1 MKKLLLPLFSLL
13 LLIFS
18 CNRASIVEQK
28 PITPPE
34 RSSYKIPLDSLKRQ
48 AVSLS
53 TIFGSPAT
61 KSRVVRVKNAVE
73 IGSLLGERSVS
84 RSAVDDAD
92 APRAYVVNFDGG
104 AGFAILA
111 DDERLPTNIFAY
123 CESGTLDATTDNPGV
138 LLFLEEAEYYLTNA
152 PLRIIETIH
161 APLNYRPNT
170 SVTPSN
176 WGVTS
181 RAQCGWTYSARE
193 VVIKAPLLS
202 VNWGQ
207 SYPYNLVTPV
217 INGTQCP
224 TGCVATAAVQ
234 IMSYYQWPQSV
245 SVNGQNWGV
254 NWSAALG
261 GDIIGANI
269 HYLMRAVG
277 NGVGMS
283 YAPDGSSA
291 YYSNVPG
298 MYISY
303 GYTCSSLSAYNQSTI
318 ITEINNRRPVY
329 VSGQVVGNTTL
340 GHAWVVDGYLKHTDS
355 RLQVVDHVDDSDK
368 DRPIQIGQR
377 IKSQTIIGEY
387 LYLHCNWGWN
397 SYCNGYFVD
406 FKTASGDMYDDP
418 NVNNGVNYDLNA
430 QNKIIYNIKH

>member
-18 CNRASIVEQK
+18 CNRASIVEQE

-53 TIFGSPAT
+53 AIFGSPAT

-92 APRAYVVNFDGG
+92 APRAYVVNFDNG

-111 DDERLPTNIFAY
+111 DDARLPTNIFAY
-123 CESGTLDATTDNPGV
+123 SESGTLDATTDNPGV
-138 LLFLEEAEYYLTNA
+138 LLFLEEAEYYLANA
-152 PLRIIETIH
+152 PLRIIETPH
-161 APLNYRPNT
+161 VPLNYTPNT

-181 RAQCGWTYSARE
+181 SAIYNWYHPRPGSIE
-193 VVIKAPLLS
+193 VGRKNPLLS
-202 VNWGQ
+202 INWGQ
-207 SYPYNLVTPV
+207 SYPYNSATPV

-234 IMSYYQWPQSV
+234 IMSYYRWPQSV

-254 NWSAALG
+254 NWSTALG

-283 YAPDGSSA
+283 YAPSESGAQSA
-291 YYSNVPG
+291 DVPS
-298 MYISY
+298 MLRSY
-303 GYTCSSLSAYNQSTI
+303 GYSTS
-318 ITEINNRRPVY
+318 N
-329 VSGQVVGNTTL
+329 L
-340 GHAWVVDGYLKHTDS
+340 
-355 RLQVVDHVDDSDK
+355 
-368 DRPIQIGQR
+368 
-377 IKSQTIIGEY
+377 
-387 LYLHCNWGWN
+387 
-397 SYCNGYFVD
+397 
-406 FKTASGDMYDDP
+406 AS
-418 NVNNGVNYDLNA
+418 
-430 QNKIIYNIKH
+430 

>member
-18 CNRASIVEQK
+18 CNRASIVEQE

-34 RSSYKIPLDSLKRQ
+34 RSSYKIPLDSLTRQ
-48 AVSLS
+48 AVSLGA
-53 TIFGSPAT
+53 IFGSPAT

-84 RSAVDDAD
+84 RSGVDDAD
-92 APRAYVVNFDGG
+92 APRAYVVNFDNG

-123 CESGTLDATTDNPGV
+123 CESGNLDATTDNPGV
-138 LLFLEEAEYYLTNA
+138 LLFLEEAEYYLANA

-161 APLNYRPNT
+161 VPLNYRPNM
-170 SVTPSN
+170 SVKPSN

-181 RAQCGWTYSARE
+181 RAQYGWTRYNNTPQE
-193 VVIKAPLLS
+193 VERKTPLLS

-269 HYLMRAVG
+269 PYLMRAVG

-283 YAPDGSSA
+283 YAPNESGAQSA
-291 YYSNVPG
+291 DVPS
-298 MYISY
+298 MLRSY
-303 GYTCSSLSAYNQSTI
+303 GYTTSDLSSYNLYTVTQ
-318 ITEINNRRPVY
+318 EISNRRPVY
-329 VSGQVVGNTTL
+329 VKGRTPDDAS
-340 GHAWVVDGYLKHTDS
+340 GHAWVVDGYLKFRDDGF
-355 RLQVVDHVDDSDK
+355 QVVDHVDDSDVEH
-368 DRPIQIGQR
+368 PFQIGQR
-377 IKSQTIIGEY
+377 ITPISVTNT
-387 LYLHCNWGWN
+387 YLHCNWGWSS
-397 SYCNGYFVD
+397 SYNGYFID
-406 FKTASGDMYDDP
+406 FRINSGGYFDNP
-418 NVNNGVNYDLNA
+418 NTVGNGDSFNKSNN
-430 QNKIIYNIKH
+430 IIYNIKR

>member
-1 MKKLLLPLFSLL
+1 M
-13 LLIFS
+13 
-18 CNRASIVEQK
+18 A
-28 PITPPE
+28 
-34 RSSYKIPLDSLKRQ
+34 
-48 AVSLS
+48 
-53 TIFGSPAT
+53 
-61 KSRVVRVKNAVE
+61 
-73 IGSLLGERSVS
+73 
-84 RSAVDDAD
+84 DDA
-92 APRAYVVNFDGG
+92 
-104 AGFAILA
+104 
-111 DDERLPTNIFAY
+111 RLPTNIFAY
-123 CESGTLDATTDNPGV
+123 CESGNLDATTDNPGV
-138 LLFLEEAEYYLTNA
+138 LLFLEEAEYYLANA

-161 APLNYRPNT
+161 VPLNYRPNM
-170 SVTPSN
+170 SVKPSN

-193 VVIKAPLLS
+193 VVSKAPLLS

-207 SYPYNLVTPV
+207 SHPYNLVTPV

-269 HYLMRAVG
+269 PYLMRAVG
-277 NGVGMS
+277 NGVWMS
-283 YAPDGSSA
+283 YDPDGSGAQS
-291 YYSNVPG
+291 SNVPYMLSG
-298 MYISY
+298 Y
-303 GYTCSSLSAYNQSTI
+303 GYSSSNISSYDKPIVIS
-318 ITEINNRRPVY
+318 EINNYRPVY
-329 VSGQVVGNTTL
+329 VAGTREIVDQITGVVTYS

-387 LYLHCNWGWN
+387 LYLHCNWGWDS
-397 SYCNGYFVD
+397 SYNGYFID
-406 FKTASGDMYDDP
+406 FNIGDGDKFDEP
-418 NVNNGVNYDLNA
+418 TSNPPQRNYKHD
-430 QNKIIYNIKH
+430 QRIIYNITH

>member
-161 APLNYRPNT
+161 APLNYRPNM
-170 SVTPSN
+170 SVKPSN

-181 RAQCGWTYSARE
+181 RAQCGWARYNNTPQE
-193 VVIKAPLLS
+193 VERKTPLLS

-269 HYLMRAVG
+269 PYLMRAVG

-283 YAPDGSSA
+283 YAPNGSGAQSA
-291 YYSNVPG
+291 DVPS
-298 MYISY
+298 MLRSY
-303 GYTCSSLSAYNQSTI
+303 GYTTSDLSSYNLYTVTQEVS
-318 ITEINNRRPVY
+318 NRRPVY
-329 VSGQVVGNTTL
+329 VKGRTPDDAS
-340 GHAWVVDGYLKHTDS
+340 GHAWVVDGYLKFRDDGF
-355 RLQVVDHVDDSDK
+355 QVVDHVDDSDVEH
-368 DRPIQIGQR
+368 PFQIGQR
-377 IKSQTIIGEY
+377 ITPISVTNT
-387 LYLHCNWGWN
+387 YLHCNWGWSS
-397 SYCNGYFVD
+397 SYNGYFID
-406 FKTASGDMYDDP
+406 FRINSGGYFDNP
-418 NVNNGVNYDLNA
+418 NTVGNGDSFNKSNN
-430 QNKIIYNIKH
+430 IIYNIKR